1 MRASCSPTI
10 GPRRT
15 ITGPRDQ
22 WEVYICGEEMLGT
35 SLLAPARSG
44 SKRSDSAT
52 KERAQGAPHAKKKRL
67 KGPNEKRGRAGEGE
81 T

>member
-1 MRASCSPTI
+1 MRASCSPPI

-15 ITGPRDQ
+15 IIGPRDY

-35 SLLAPARSG
+35 SLLAPACSG

-52 KERAQGAPHAKKKRL
+52 KERAQGAPYAKKK
-67 KGPNEKRGRAGEGE
+67 KTQGAQ
-81 T
+81 